1 MKKSD
6 QKILAE
12 NAKAIATLPDLFK
25 TKNNYKQTS
34 EAEYD
39 NYIAGLNWSDLER
52 HASSVGVV
60 PSVRASKKVL
70 LEKLRKK
77 FIMENA
83 AMAQSNVDTVSEEK
97 SVLTKNEEDLLSKFF
112 SRLSR

>member
-1 MKKSD
+1 MKKSN

-12 NAKAIATLPDLFK
+12 NAKAIATLPNLFNAK
-25 TKNNYKQTS
+25 GKYKQTS

-39 NYIAGLNWSDLER
+39 TYITGLNWSDLER
-52 HASSVGVV
+52 HASSVGVI
-60 PSVRASKKVL
+60 PSVRASKNVL

-83 AMAQSNVDTVSEEK
+83 ATAQSNVKTASEEK
-97 SVLTKNEEDLLSKFF
+97 SVLTKNEEELLNKFF
-112 SRLSR
+112 SRLAR